1 MTTLFEII
9 RSAGKGEIV
18 RTLATEAG
26 LDDSQAE
33 EAVRALLPEIGRAIR
48 RTGESR
54 SGAAAA
60 HAVMRDER
68 YQRYLEDP
76 AALHQPDAATD
87 GERVLAEVLDEEE
100 RGQLVRRV
108 AAAIE
113 PHEDAVR
120 TLLPLVAVLAMG
132 ALGRQLREPSPGIP
146 WFGTREGDHFDAPLL
161 EALTALFE
169 HQDDGPSKRR

>member
-1 MTTLFEII
+1 VATLFEII
-9 RSAGKGEIV
+9 RTAGKGEIV
-18 RTLATEAG
+18 RALAAEAG
-26 LDDSQAE
+26 LDQSQAE
-33 EAVRALLPEIGRAIR
+33 QALRALLPEIGRAVR

-60 HAVMRDER
+60 HAAMGDER
-68 YQRYLEDP
+68 YQRYLDDP
-76 AALHQPDAATD
+76 AALREPSATQD
-87 GERVLAEVLDEEE
+87 GEHVLSDLLDDEE

-108 AAAIE
+108 AAGIE

-120 TLLPLVAVLAMG
+120 ALLPLVAALAMG

-146 WFGTREGDHFDAPLL
+146 WFGTRRGDHFDAPLL

-169 HQDDGPSKRR
+169 HQDEPPNRR

>member
-33 EAVRALLPEIGRAIR
+33 EALRALLPEIGRAIR

-60 HAVMRDER
+60 HASMRDER

-76 AALHQPDAATD
+76 AALRQPDAATD

>member
-1 MTTLFEII
+1 VTTLFEII

-26 LDDSQAE
+26 VDDSQTE
-33 EAVRALLPEIGRAIR
+33 EGLRALLPEIGRAIR

-60 HAVMRDER
+60 HAAMRDER
-68 YQRYLEDP
+68 YQRYLDDP
-76 AALHQPDAATD
+76 AALRQPDAARD
-87 GERVLAEVLDEEE
+87 GERVLSDVLDDEE
-100 RGQLVRRV
+100 RTELVRRV
-108 AAAIE
+108 AAGIE

-169 HQDDGPSKRR
+169 HKDDDRAKPQ